1 MLWDFSGWA
10 GVSWARCP
18 AGAFPRC
25 ARVVAVGAVRS
36 STACQPA
43 STAPVGTAAT
53 TLLPAFPMQHGADR
67 CLLTAIKDSRRH
79 FIDEWVVD
87 AYLLVSW
94 GKLLWCWILY
104 LSQSSLEK
112 VSSLP
117 FRSVLQSIC
126 YVSCRLQL
134 ISLEGSDSYIGFT
147 HDSSREREHW
157 GAGLILSC
165 APADIKELL
174 YLISLKHLQSQRTD
188 KYRKIQQNQTILK
201 GKMKQKI
208 KSPRFL
214 KWVEVHIQ

>member
-1 MLWDFSGWA
+1 MLRGLSGWV
-10 GVSWARCP
+10 GVSWAWCP
-18 AGAFPRC
+18 SGAFPRC
-25 ARVVAVGAVRS
+25 TQVVAVGLSGA
-36 STACQPA
+36 AQPA
-43 STAPVGTAAT
+43 STAPVGTAPT
-53 TLLPAFPMQHGADR
+53 RLVPALSTWHGADR

-79 FIDEWVVD
+79 FIDKWVVD
-87 AYLLVSW
+87 AYLLVSC

-104 LSQSSLEK
+104 SSQSSLEK

-126 YVSCRLQL
+126 CVSCRLQL

-147 HDSSREREHW
+147 YDSSRQREHW
-157 GAGLILSC
+157 GPDLILSC

-188 KYRKIQQNQTILK
+188 KYRKIQQNQSILK
-201 GKMKQKI
+201 GKMKRKI
-208 KSPRFL
+208 KSQRFL